1 VGGFV
6 DGSVC
11 ENEQNFGV
19 AAQHPAKIDAR
30 LGSLVGVDHL
40 WSALF
45 WSPSKICEA
54 LWWSICIETHFS

>member
-40 WSALF
+40 LVRAVLV
-45 WSPSKICEA
+45 SKQD
-54 LWWSICIETHFS
+54 L